1 MSLKFTVVARKNLS
15 KGAPEDSKLFYA
27 QARQMGT
34 VGIDELCDEIAE
46 TCTLTSADLK
56 CALDRLA
63 WSIAKHAKEGRS
75 VQVGELGTFR
85 MSISSKGV
93 ETEEQMNATLIRKAN
108 LLFYPGKRLRSA
120 RKEARF
126 EKFVAKKE
134 EQKAGGGGNES
145 PGA

>member
-1 MSLKFTVVARKNLS
+1 
-15 KGAPEDSKLFYA
+15 
-27 QARQMGT
+27 
-34 VGIDELCDEIAE
+34 
-46 TCTLTSADLK
+46 
-56 CALDRLA
+56 
-63 WSIAKHAKEGRS
+63 
-75 VQVGELGTFR
+75 
-85 MSISSKGV
+85 
-93 ETEEQMNATLIRKAN
+93 MNATLIRKAN

>member
-1 MSLKFTVVARKNLS
+1 
-15 KGAPEDSKLFYA
+15 
-27 QARQMGT
+27 MGT

-75 VQVGELGTFR
+75 V
-85 MSISSKGV
+85 SSKGV

>member
-1 MSLKFTVVARKNLS
+1 
-15 KGAPEDSKLFYA
+15 
-27 QARQMGT
+27 MGT
-34 VGIDELCDEIAE
+34 VGIDELCDE
-46 TCTLTSADLK
+46 
-56 CALDRLA
+56 
-63 WSIAKHAKEGRS
+63 S
-75 VQVGELGTFR
+75 VQVGELGNFR

>member
-1 MSLKFTVVARKNLS
+1 M
-15 KGAPEDSKLFYA
+15 
-27 QARQMGT
+27 
-34 VGIDELCDEIAE
+34 
-46 TCTLTSADLK
+46 
-56 CALDRLA
+56 
-63 WSIAKHAKEGRS
+63 
-75 VQVGELGTFR
+75 QVGELGNFR

-134 EQKAGGGGNES
+134 EQKAGGSGNES

>member
-75 VQVGELGTFR
+75 VQVGELVVLSGQTAA
-85 MSISSKGV
+85 
-93 ETEEQMNATLIRKAN
+93 E
-108 LLFYPGKRLRSA
+108 
-120 RKEARF
+120 RKEGSPLREVRGQERGA
-126 EKFVAKKE
+126 
-134 EQKAGGGGNES
+134 ES
-145 PGA
+145 GWLCLNCYLCNR

>member
-46 TCTLTSADLK
+46 TCTLTSA
-56 CALDRLA
+56 
-63 WSIAKHAKEGRS
+63 
-75 VQVGELGTFR
+75 
-85 MSISSKGV
+85 
-93 ETEEQMNATLIRKAN
+93 N